1 MSRSRRPPCGTGR
14 GNFGDIFSDL
24 GPACTGTL
32 GIAPSA
38 NINPERDH
46 PSLFEPVHGSAP
58 DIAGKGIA
66 NPVGQIWCG
75 SMMLEHLGHPEAAA
89 HLLGA
94 IEDVLAHGPRE
105 APLTP
110 DLGGTGTTAELGTA
124 IAQRAGE
131 RP

>member
-1 MSRSRRPPCGTGR
+1 MPRFAARNVSSW
-14 GNFGDIFSDL
+14 
-24 GPACTGTL
+24 PACTGTL

-58 DIAGKGIA
+58 DIAGRGIA
-66 NPVGQIWCG
+66 NPIGQIWCG

-94 IEDVLAHGPRE
+94 IENVLARGPGE

-110 DLGGTGTTAELGTA
+110 DLHGTGTTAELGHA
-124 IAQRAGE
+124 IAEQVREG
-131 RP
+131 